1 MGKKP
6 KIIEVSGA
14 TEITP
19 RLGLSDVVV
28 DITSSGSTLKSNKLR
43 IIDKIA
49 KLIDVKSLIT
59 LAFGIAFIVFTY
71 MQITTGEQFYNILMI
86 IISFYFGT
94 QVAKGNNDKK

>member
-1 MGKKP
+1 MK
-6 KIIEVSGA
+6 E
-14 TEITP
+14 
-19 RLGLSDVVV
+19 
-28 DITSSGSTLKSNKLR
+28 

-94 QVAKGNNDKK
+94 QVAKKDDKK